1 VFSGVLQVF
10 QMHLSSI
17 SSAFRLMLHVLHL
30 YVSKVDRVL
39 HLSPRF
45 LPLPSVFPPP
55 PGTGWASAAPS
66 PSFLML
72 VTFGAARETDC
83 KLERPAVHPDVCVL
97 QPSEPEKTAEN
108 EFTQLHLVVPITLR
122 MNKKFDKRIHYSEK
136 KNSNMLLASN
146 PSGNW
151 N

>member
-1 VFSGVLQVF
+1 
-10 QMHLSSI
+10 
-17 SSAFRLMLHVLHL
+17 MLHVLHL
-30 YVSKVDRVL
+30 YVSKVDQVL

-45 LPLPSVFPPP
+45 LPLHLSVSSSSRHRLGIRCPL
-55 PGTGWASAAPS
+55 
-66 PSFLML
+66 PSFSMP
-72 VTFGAARETDC
+72 VTFGAAGNR
-83 KLERPAVHPDVCVL
+83 LQARASRRPVHPDVCVL
-97 QPSEPEKTAEN
+97 QPSKPEKTAEN